1 MKIMTEWGEKLD
13 RNHPLQEYPRPQM
26 ERSSYLNLNGVW
38 NYAITKTM
46 DTPSAY
52 DGEIVVPFA
61 PECVLSGVEKVVMPD
76 DVLHYEKTFEIPE
89 GFIKDRVLLNFG
101 AVDYKCEVYINGT
114 FCGDHVGGYN
124 PFSMDVTGKV
134 TEGENRI
141 IVKVTDPTDL
151 GPQARGKQSLK
162 HGGIWYTPSSGI
174 WQTVWMESV
183 PENYVQ
189 KIRFT
194 PDVDNSEIVVKII
207 APKQPK
213 NGLITV
219 KFADK
224 VVAEQTYVVG
234 QDTHIAISDAKLW
247 SPEEPNLYDVVITLD
262 DDEIKSYFG
271 MRKFSVGKDKNGY
284 DRLMLNNK
292 PYFHNGLLDQ
302 GCWSDGMYTPASDE
316 ALAYDVKLAKEMG
329 FNMLRKHIKVE
340 PLRWYY
346 HCDKLGVLV
355 WQDMINGGG
364 VYNGVTKLLG
374 GGKYNFFTIGVWP
387 FIHVRLDDKKYG
399 RFSRKDKAGRDEYY
413 KDLEE
418 MVDALYN
425 VPSLALWTIF
435 NEGWGQF
442 DSLKVYDFIKKLDP
456 TRTVDPAS
464 GWHDQGGK
472 DLLSIHRYWYP
483 FRIKRNKKGQAVV
496 NWVPGHVTE
505 KLSRPVVLSEY
516 GGYSYQE
523 KGHVFSDK
531 IFGYKVYGSKE
542 DLNGGL
548 KKLFEGEV
556 EAAMKNGLAAAVYTQ
571 LTDVESEINGLVT
584 YDRKVVKIDRNMLKT
599 INDRLV
605 IEE

>member
-1 MKIMTEWGEKLD
+1 
-13 RNHPLQEYPRPQM
+13 
-26 ERSSYLNLNGVW
+26 
-38 NYAITKTM
+38 
-46 DTPSAY
+46 
-52 DGEIVVPFA
+52 
-61 PECVLSGVEKVVMPD
+61 
-76 DVLHYEKTFEIPE
+76 
-89 GFIKDRVLLNFG
+89 
-101 AVDYKCEVYINGT
+101 
-114 FCGDHVGGYN
+114 
-124 PFSMDVTGKV
+124 
-134 TEGENRI
+134 
-141 IVKVTDPTDL
+141 
-151 GPQARGKQSLK
+151 
-162 HGGIWYTPSSGI
+162 
-174 WQTVWMESV
+174 
-183 PENYVQ
+183 
-189 KIRFT
+189 
-194 PDVDNSEIVVKII
+194 
-207 APKQPK
+207 
-213 NGLITV
+213 
-219 KFADK
+219 
-224 VVAEQTYVVG
+224 
-234 QDTHIAISDAKLW
+234 
-247 SPEEPNLYDVVITLD
+247 
-262 DDEIKSYFG
+262 
-271 MRKFSVGKDKNGY
+271 
-284 DRLMLNNK
+284 
-292 PYFHNGLLDQ
+292 
-302 GCWSDGMYTPASDE
+302 MYTPASDE

-531 IFGYKVYGSKE
+531 IFGYKVYVSKE